1 MIDTRDSSL
10 FGTRNPMEGEVRI
23 PSGCA
28 IAGIF
33 HKKGGKIGGDTII
46 RAMEPMHDRSNGLG
60 GGFAGYG
67 IYPDFADCY
76 AFHMFYDNESAR
88 DDYEHYLK
96 RFFDIHSMSVMPT
109 RPMRDGAALE
119 IAEKVLEG
127 RNLNEL
133 KTLDR
138 RERNSLLGLL
148 LSAGLSV
155 RQIERLTGVSRGIIQ
170 SVKPDK

>member
-88 DDYEHYLK
+88 DDCEHYLK

-109 RPMRDGAALE
+109 RPMREITDSPIIWRYFVTPKAWRCQEEAPHVLRVANALE
-119 IAEKVLEG
+119 NAHVLAGEDSGVLRKRGEG
-127 RNLNEL
+127 A
-133 KTLDR
+133 
-138 RERNSLLGLL
+138 
-148 LSAGLSV
+148 SAH
-155 RQIERLTGVSRGIIQ
+155 RT
-170 SVKPDK
+170 

>member
-67 IYPDFADCY
+67 IYPDLRTAMPSIC
-76 AFHMFYDNESAR
+76 STT
-88 DDYEHYLK
+88 
-96 RFFDIHSMSVMPT
+96 MSP
-109 RPMRDGAALE
+109 
-119 IAEKVLEG
+119 
-127 RNLNEL
+127 
-133 KTLDR
+133 
-138 RERNSLLGLL
+138 
-148 LSAGLSV
+148 
-155 RQIERLTGVSRGIIQ
+155 RGMTASIT
-170 SVKPDK
+170 

>member
-88 DDYEHYLK
+88 DDCEHYLK

-109 RPMRDGAALE
+109 RPMREITDPPIIYHSRMKICRSTCNQDNGIAAPQSPLFHYTQ
-119 IAEKVLEG
+119 
-127 RNLNEL
+127 R
-133 KTLDR
+133 
-138 RERNSLLGLL
+138 
-148 LSAGLSV
+148 LSV
-155 RQIERLTGVSRGIIQ
+155 VLF
-170 SVKPDK
+170 

>member
-60 GGFAGYG
+60 GGFAAYG
-67 IYPDFADCY
+67 PILQGLNAPINDLSRGCDAEEVYQ
-76 AFHMFYDNESAR
+76 
-88 DDYEHYLK
+88 
-96 RFFDIHSMSVMPT
+96 MSIIT
-109 RPMRDGAALE
+109 AAL
-119 IAEKVLEG
+119 
-127 RNLNEL
+127 
-133 KTLDR
+133 D
-138 RERNSLLGLL
+138 
-148 LSAGLSV
+148 
-155 RQIERLTGVSRGIIQ
+155 
-170 SVKPDK
+170 

>member
-67 IYPDFADCY
+67 IYPEMRCA
-76 AFHMFYDNESAR
+76 AIWTAATSKSSA
-88 DDYEHYLK
+88 
-96 RFFDIHSMSVMPT
+96 
-109 RPMRDGAALE
+109 MRRTPRA
-119 IAEKVLEG
+119 
-127 RNLNEL
+127 
-133 KTLDR
+133 T
-138 RERNSLLGLL
+138 
-148 LSAGLSV
+148 
-155 RQIERLTGVSRGIIQ
+155 
-170 SVKPDK
+170 P

>member
-60 GGFAGYG
+60 GVFILILRTAMPS
-67 IYPDFADCY
+67 IC
-76 AFHMFYDNESAR
+76 STT
-88 DDYEHYLK
+88 
-96 RFFDIHSMSVMPT
+96 MSP
-109 RPMRDGAALE
+109 
-119 IAEKVLEG
+119 
-127 RNLNEL
+127 
-133 KTLDR
+133 
-138 RERNSLLGLL
+138 
-148 LSAGLSV
+148 
-155 RQIERLTGVSRGIIQ
+155 RGMTASIT
-170 SVKPDK
+170 